1 MNRQDMH
8 EKAEKAFQAYDFGVA
23 ISSTGAVFDGQ
34 HEIQRTIFIESDDAP
49 SEKGYFVVNFEN
61 CEIYA
66 IDSKGNIF
74 GHMPVEFSL

>member
-1 MNRQDMH
+1 MIRKDMH
-8 EKAEKAFQAYDFGVA
+8 KKAEEAFQAYDFGVE
-23 ISSTGAVFDGQ
+23 ISSNGAVFDGQ
-34 HEIQRTIFIESDDAP
+34 HTIHRTIFIEKDQGD
-49 SEKGYFVVNFEN
+49 SEKAHFVVNFET